1 MLWFA
6 NGAEDAHEVPT
17 FERNRSHNY
26 VAEEI
31 RAVREAVGG
40 LEIANFAKHEFKGTG
55 ARDFLNHILAGYMP
69 KPGRLALTPMLTP
82 KGKLYGDLTVACLAE
97 DHFML
102 FGSGAMQEAH
112 RRWFEKDLPAD
123 LAYANVSDDWHGIA
137 LSGPKSRELLARI
150 IREDVSAKALKLSLI
165 HI

>member
-1 MLWFA
+1 MIAKGAVMDQGFGLEHVLWFA
-6 NGAEDAHEVPT
+6 DGPEDAHEVPT

-26 VAEEI
+26 VTEEI

-55 ARDFLNHILAGYMP
+55 ARDFLNHILAGYVP

-102 FGSGAMQEAH
+102 FGSGACLLYTSPSP
-112 RRWFEKDLPAD
+112 RDGL
-123 LAYANVSDDWHGIA
+123 
-137 LSGPKSRELLARI
+137 LSRMPS
-150 IREDVSAKALKLSLI
+150 SA
-165 HI
+165 